1 MYPLLESKEIIKEL
15 NKIMVG
21 VDVDPKD
28 INDQIFEFK
37 YLANKYL
44 KDEES
49 KILIPKIKNIE

>member
-1 MYPLLESKEIIKEL
+1 
-15 NKIMVG
+15 MVG

-49 KILIPKIKNIE
+49 KVLIPKIKNIE